1 MYDAAWWA
9 ADNHYN
15 LMPTRYIIFP
25 PIGVA
30 LGAAFGYGL
39 VRFLWWA
46 IVDQIRHPEEWT

>member
-39 VRFLWWA
+39 VRFLWWV